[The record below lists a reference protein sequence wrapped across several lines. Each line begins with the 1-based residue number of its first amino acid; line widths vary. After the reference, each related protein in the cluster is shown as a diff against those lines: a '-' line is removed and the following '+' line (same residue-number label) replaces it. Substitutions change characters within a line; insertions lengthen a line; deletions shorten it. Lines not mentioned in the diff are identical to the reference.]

1 MSVIRAAHVDSFAFH
16 GLFDSIS
23 KEYLSLLN
31 LLRYLFLH
39 QINEA
44 AILSKACELL
54 TQLVI
59 ANSLYPSESIID
71 FHFPIYKV
79 NSALLTT

>member
-1 MSVIRAAHVDSFAFH
+1 MSLIRAAHVNSFAFH

-31 LLRYLFLH
+31 LFRYLFLH

-44 AILSKACELL
+44 AILSKASKVLS
-54 TQLVI
+54 QLVI
-59 ANSLYPSESIID
+59 ANPLYPSESIID
-71 FHFPIYKV
+71 LHFPIYMV
-79 NSALLTT
+79 NSALLTA

>member
-1 MSVIRAAHVDSFAFH
+1 MSLNRAAHVNSFAFH

-23 KEYLSLLN
+23 KENLSLFN
-31 LLRYLFLH
+31 LLRNLFLH

-44 AILSKACELL
+44 TILSKACEVL

-59 ANSLYPSESIID
+59 ARPLYPSESIID
-71 FHFPIYKV
+71 LHFPILKFKDV
-79 NSALLTT
+79 LLTA